1 MLSILNR
8 VILTILFLVVGL
20 LLLAIAIT
28 PQGVT
33 YLLGDLFK
41 SVSDQLH
48 SVTIDFIS
56 IDHLII
62 AVACVVVDVI
72 GFTFLRHKWSRG
84 RRNSVPLQ
92 GGGST
97 ELAAES
103 VVERLKQDVM
113 TISQVVRVLPA
124 IHVRGQVV
132 DVALEVRTD
141 AGVDVPT
148 KASEVDTV
156 VSDSISRL
164 GLKLGRVKTK
174 IVVARGVAGPASPAA
189 S

>member
-1 MLSILNR
+1 MFAMLSLLIRIIVTL
-8 VILTILFLVVGL
+8 LFLVVGL
-20 LLLAIAIT
+20 LLLAIAVT
-28 PQGVT
+28 PQVVAHWF
-33 YLLGDLFK
+33 GDL
-41 SVSDQLH
+41 LL
-48 SVTIDFIS
+48 SVTIEQVS
-56 IDHLII
+56 IDHLVI
-62 AVACVVVDVI
+62 AVVCVVVDVI
-72 GFTFLRHKWSRG
+72 GFTILRHQWTRG
-84 RRNSVPLQ
+84 RRNSVPIQ

-97 ELAAES
+97 ELATES

-113 TISQVVRVLPA
+113 TISQVVRVLPT

-156 VSDSISRL
+156 VSDSINRL